1 MISNSLE
8 RPKIKIL
15 RTKSEIVW
23 DIIGYTFYLSS
34 IFFLIFNWNALPDK
48 VPAHFNAAGEL
59 DRLGSKIEIIILPIL
74 GALVA
79 GLLQWIEKYPEKHNY
94 PERFNESNA
103 REFYLTSRKMMNQ
116 LKNICLIFFALSLFE
131 LIRIAKG
138 LDNPFGN
145 WLFPILIAGVA
156 IVIVYGIIKQTKIR

>member
-23 DIIGYTFYLSS
+23 DIIGYTFFLSS

-79 GLLQWIEKYPEKHNY
+79 GLLQWVEKYPEKHNY
-94 PERFNESNA
+94 PERFNENNA
-103 REFYLTSRKMMNQ
+103 REFYLNSRKMMNQ
-116 LKNICLIFFALSLFE
+116 MKNICLIFFALSSFE

-156 IVIVYGIIKQTKIR
+156 IVIVYGIINQTKIR